1 MRDRETYDDYLD
13 IPVSPEVRE
22 FLEENAR
29 ELKRQRDHAYQ
40 YGVSCHACDMDK
52 QNNTDTDSVLCD
64 MVYLDTEAHSDSA
77 EKRSFGKRQRKH
89 LYGLCLG

>member
-1 MRDRETYDDYLD
+1 MRDRETYDNYLD

-52 QNNTDTDSVLCD
+52 QNNAWAERFRTAEIAPPLC
-64 MVYLDTEAHSDSA
+64 
-77 EKRSFGKRQRKH
+77 
-89 LYGLCLG
+89 